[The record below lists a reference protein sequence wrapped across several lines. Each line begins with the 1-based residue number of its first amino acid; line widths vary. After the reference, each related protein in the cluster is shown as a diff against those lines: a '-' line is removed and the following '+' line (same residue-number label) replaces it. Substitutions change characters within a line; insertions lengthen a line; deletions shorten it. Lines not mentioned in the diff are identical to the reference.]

1 MISKNEEL
9 EIIQYIRT
17 GKSQAETV
25 RKFGRSRN
33 MVRRLMHIARKI
45 ELQKQSL
52 SSREILQYLIQQPIN
67 EKEKPHRCPT
77 CGKMVYLPCR
87 SCLIEQW
94 EKLTNEKFTN
104 NPALET
110 PERENEILSE
120 VVKNGIICELDLK
133 PAEFERYKKIR
144 EWREMKE
151 KDPDFIPPYDYIEP
165 DEDDETADEDEE
177 DDEE

>member
-1 MISKNEEL
+1 MISKKEEL

-33 MVRRLMHIARKI
+33 MVRRIMHIARKI

-94 EKLTNEKFTN
+94 EKMTNEKFSN

-110 PERENEILSE
+110 PEKENEILKE
-120 VVKNGIICELDLK
+120 VVSNGIICELDLK
-133 PAEFERYKKIR
+133 PAEYERYKKIR

-151 KDPDFIPPYDYIEP
+151 KDPDFIPPYDYT
-165 DEDDETADEDEE
+165 DEDDEINEDEE
-177 DDEE
+177 E